1 MFVLVNVN
9 KIKSLAKDQGI
20 KIKYICGQLSLAEGY
35 LSNVQSGKTAMTEE
49 RLEKIADILHTTPE
63 YLRDETDEP
72 SAAPDPTWIN
82 VLGRV
87 AAGIPIEAI
96 EEVIDHEQITEEM
109 ARSGKYIGLKI
120 HGASMEPRMKEGDTV
135 IIRLQDDCD
144 SGDTVIAMINGDEA
158 TCKIIKKMPEGITLI
173 STNPAYD
180 PMFFS
185 NREIEEKPIR
195 ILGKVVELRAKF

>member
-1 MFVLVNVN
+1 MNRVKELRKLHGYSQV
-9 KIKSLAKDQGI
+9 KLAKELSVHQTAISQWEIGRTSPDMEVAAEMA
-20 KIKYICGQLSLAEGY
+20 QLFGVSL
-35 LSNVQSGKTAMTEE
+35 
-49 RLEKIADILHTTPE
+49 E
-63 YLRDETDEP
+63 YLLGISDEP

-135 IIRLQDDCD
+135 IVRLQDDCD

>member
-1 MFVLVNVN
+1 MVNVN

>member
-1 MFVLVNVN
+1 MNRVKELRKLHGYSQV
-9 KIKSLAKDQGI
+9 KLAKELSVHQTAISQWETGRTSPDMEVAAEMA
-20 KIKYICGQLSLAEGY
+20 QLFGVSL
-35 LSNVQSGKTAMTEE
+35 
-49 RLEKIADILHTTPE
+49 E
-63 YLRDETDEP
+63 YLLGISDEP

-135 IIRLQDDCD
+135 IVRLQDDCD